1 MLNTILY
8 ITDFQFC
15 YILNRAIRNPV
26 YNGAIKNDVLLR
38 VSYNDSR
45 ERVFSKIF
53 NDYMVL
59 NCNGIFLMGSNTIN
73 QSYIS

>member
-1 MLNTILY
+1 MLNMILY
-8 ITDFQFC
+8 ITDFQFR

-26 YNGAIKNDVLLR
+26 YNGAIKNDGLSR

-45 ERVFSKIF
+45 ECVFSKRF

-59 NCNGIFLMGSNTIN
+59 NGNGLFLMDSNTIN